1 MKKELDLEKWS
12 RKEHFE
18 FFSKF
23 DEPFF
28 GVTVQIDCTN
38 AYQEAKKNQ
47 YSFFLYYL
55 HKSLAAANQIAPFS
69 YRIIEGKVYEFDQ
82 VNAAPTI
89 NKPDNTFAFSYMDYH
104 EDFTTFSDHAN
115 DIIEQVRNI
124 KGLGPATD
132 GENVIHFSALPWLNF
147 TSVSHA
153 RHFKSGDSCP
163 KISFG
168 KMHMIGDKK
177 MMPVSIHVHHALMDG
192 YDVGMFVELFQE
204 LMDGGAT

>member
-1 MKKELDLEKWS
+1 MKKELDLENWS
-12 RKEHFE
+12 RKEHYE

-55 HKSLAAANQIAPFS
+55 HKSLAAANQITPFS
-69 YRIIEGKVYEFDQ
+69 YRIIDGKVYEFDQ
-82 VNAAPTI
+82 INAAPTV

-104 EDFTTFSDHAN
+104 EDFKAFSNHAN
-115 DIIEQVRNI
+115 EIIEKARNI

-153 RHFKSGDSCP
+153 RHFNSGDSCP

-168 KMHMIGDKK
+168 KMQIVGDKK

-192 YDVGMFVELFQE
+192 YDVGMFVDLFQE
-204 LMDGGAT
+204 LMDGSAT